1 MAKKQKNT
9 VRVFGI
15 TIRFASR
22 AAGKDSQQYGVQV
35 CVTGGK
41 RIGNAARKFGRML
54 RSRLLA
60 KGAVLALAA
69 ALIGIAS

>member
-1 MAKKQKNT
+1 MAKKQKNV
-9 VRVFGI
+9 VRTFGVVV
-15 TIRFASR
+15 RFVSR
-22 AAGKDSQQYGVQV
+22 VAGKDSQQYGVQV
-35 CVTGGK
+35 RVTGG
-41 RIGNAARKFGRML
+41 RWIGSAARKFGRML